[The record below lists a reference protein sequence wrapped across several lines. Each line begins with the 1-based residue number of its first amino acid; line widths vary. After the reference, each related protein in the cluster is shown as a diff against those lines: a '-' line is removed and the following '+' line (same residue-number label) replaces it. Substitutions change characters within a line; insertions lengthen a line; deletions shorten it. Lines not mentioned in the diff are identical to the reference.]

1 MDPFDHRQ
9 LAQRLDLFHF
19 QDDAPGMVFWHPR
32 GWILYRLLEETVR
45 RQLDAHGYRE
55 VRTPQ
60 VLRRPIWEASGHWE
74 HFSEGML
81 RIEDQ
86 SVQAALKPVSCP
98 GHVQIVKRGVLSWR
112 DLPLRL
118 AEFGLVHR
126 DEPSGTLH
134 GLLRLR
140 QFTQDDGHVFCSD
153 EHVVP
158 EIERFSRS
166 LAPFYRSFG
175 FEQVSVALST
185 RPEQRAGSDELWDQA
200 EGWLAEGARAA
211 GLQVELQPGAGAFYG
226 PKLEFVL
233 SDRLGRQWQCGTIQ
247 VDLVMP
253 RRFEVR
259 YTDRSGER
267 PHVVMLH
274 RALYGSLERFLGIL
288 LEQHGAQLPPWFAP
302 EQVQV
307 IPVGPEQRPQA
318 AALAERLARSGL
330 RASCDDREETLGKRI
345 ASAHEAAIPFLAIL
359 GAREVESGAV
369 ALRSRAGQKVLP
381 QEAAL
386 AELASA
392 CAVPG

>member
-1 MDPFDHRQ
+1 MDPDDHRQ

-19 QDDAPGMVFWHPR
+19 QDEAPGMVFWHPR
-32 GWILYRLLEETVR
+32 GWVLYRLLEQAVR
-45 RQLDAHGYRE
+45 RQLDAQGYRE

-60 VLRRPIWEASGHWE
+60 VLRRSIWEASGHWE
-74 HFSEGML
+74 HFAEGML

-86 SVQAALKPVSCP
+86 SVEAALKPVSCP

-140 QFTQDDGHVFCSD
+140 QFTQDDGHVFCAD

-158 EIERFSRS
+158 EIERFARS

-185 RPEQRAGSDELWDQA
+185 RPEQRAGEDALWDQA
-200 EGWLAEGARAA
+200 EGWLADGARAA

-259 YTDRSGER
+259 YVDRSGER
-267 PHVVMLH
+267 RHVVMLH
-274 RALYGSLERFLGIL
+274 RALYGSLERFLGIV

-302 EQVQV
+302 EQVAV
-307 IPVGPEQRPQA
+307 IPVGPEQHAQA
-318 AALAERLARSGL
+318 AALAERLGQAGL
-330 RASCDDREETLGKRI
+330 RATLDDRDETLGKRI
-345 ASAHEAAIPFLAIL
+345 AGAHEAAIPFLAIL
-359 GAREVESGAV
+359 GAREVEAGSV
-369 ALRSRAGQKVLP
+369 ALRGRAGQQVLP
-381 QEAAL
+381 QEVAL
-386 AELASA
+386 AQLVGA